1 MTTWFS
7 VHEGR
12 LRVSRA
18 DPSFEW
24 EGLLDGLPVLDLIAL
39 PSGEAA
45 TVLLDPPPGHVAVRN
60 LVGVGSDAEVAWR
73 AELPATGESDAFV
86 SIELAE
92 EGLIAASTWS
102 GYRVLISPDTGA
114 TIRQEFTK

>member
-7 VHEGR
+7 VHDGR

-18 DPSFEW
+18 DASADW

-39 PSGEAA
+39 PSGASA
-45 TVLLDPPPGHVAVRN
+45 IVLLDPPPGHETARN
-60 LVGVGSDAEVAWR
+60 LVGVGSDAHVSWR
-73 AELPATGESDAFV
+73 AELPMTGESDAFV

-92 EGLIAASTWS
+92 DGLIAASTWS

-114 TIRQEFTK
+114 LVGQEFTK